1 MRSIT
6 SIADDMMSITDLIAA
21 SIIRQ
26 TTPVKDEISEAEA
39 QRQFGTRWMRARK
52 KDGSAK
58 YHCTAGKNI
67 YSRQQLMC
75 LKQAEKEVSDEI
87 MMKSI

>member
-1 MRSIT
+1 MRSLT
-6 SIADDMMSITDLIAA
+6 SIADEMMSLTDLIAA

-26 TTPVKDEISEAEA
+26 TTPVKDEISESQA
-39 QRQFGTRWMRARK
+39 QKQFGTRWLRARK

-75 LKQAEKEVSDEI
+75 LKQAEKEVSDELI
-87 MMKSI
+87 TKAI